1 MVWGREYEAKV
12 IVRSKLNYLSLIR
25 DKLNEKR
32 RILFRTSCFGG
43 WLDLLFFDHEPHLLD
58 YIFQKQG
65 HVDDEHYD
73 MPLIYTVDGR
83 ELHFGRPE
91 FSLIT
96 GFRFGK
102 WVSQQDLTKG
112 DIKFKTRVFP
122 NKMGIKLSNLDL
134 LGLVEDEEL
143 FSNLSDEDAVR
154 VCLLLALEVI
164 FMGRLLADHVDD
176 KLLRLVEDLDAWN
189 NFPWGEYVW
198 RQLYNQILNVV
209 DRHKWQHLKG
219 LEGSPKFVPTYT
231 VGGFVWAFKIW
242 ILESFETSNRWWNKL
257 EDVIPRGVA
266 WSKKGVFTRS
276 DYRLLFCKVLAYERT
291 CGYRAKLDFSESFS
305 HLNYEF
311 RENLQS
317 EFFELVDSLISASR
331 SSQNGGESYDD
342 IVHEYLLEEELSMRK
357 QQEEK
362 WIMEEQKRME
372 MVFHDALIEETKRRM
387 EREEQLKIARDK
399 KNKRT
404 PTFGCCRQPDMNN
417 EHLHLG
423 VVVNQICLR
432 NLNMFN
438 LGWRVK
444 FSTEYDEFLGK
455 LGPLRCTF
463 PWSKEPHIELWVE
476 YMLHFRPAEADWAMV
491 TPYFVQLLLQDSIPV
506 WYANGDKYKIHWA
519 DVEQVFMPI
528 NEKDK
533 HWFVANLH
541 IKTGVVT
548 CYDSGQK
555 HEPEWRHWYLN
566 LRACLQVQMD
576 IVRRLPVKRILQ
588 CRSVSKS
595 WKSAIDTF
603 YFTIKSGV
611 RQANNF
617 PYVLQYRQGFREKR
631 LLAFGIRPD
640 NLDPTILKIAYPFN
654 PENPWCVLLFS
665 FNSKRWKHLD
675 EEFLPGQSIRLKKSS
690 QAVVDGHILWCAYES
705 LFANDGSE
713 YKSYMMMSF
722 NLVTQRFHVLG
733 IPAQLLAQL
742 PVPFYVSNLRDKVV
756 VSGNL
761 NVEDHFV
768 FCVWT
773 LEVVGGSI
781 QSFQCLIR
789 IPTPCPLKLIGFDNT
804 NNPILE
810 VQSPEGYVMNLVVY
824 NISFG
829 TFMYIA
835 DEGNCASFFINP
847 NCESLILQ
855 THEDK
860 TTYYIVGIT
869 VPTVYHVVFCMS
881 IFRRAGL
888 PVVLDQAKVF
898 KKKGIDPTTYAITFK
913 NAKKVPAQ
921 GGIFGDCGIWA
932 CIFLYRLTHG
942 KSLEVD
948 NPVQAALAYR
958 ENMSSFFSNTGCI
971 VGRVVKFLN

>member
-1 MVWGREYEAKV
+1 MSLFTVFLLKEYEAKV

-43 WLDLLFFDHEPHLLD
+43 WLDLFFFDDEPHLLD
-58 YIFQKQG
+58 YIFQKQVY
-65 HVDDEHYD
+65 VDDEHYD

-91 FSLIT
+91 FCLIT

-102 WVSQQDLTKG
+102 WVSSQDLTKG

-134 LGLVEDEEL
+134 LGLVEEEEL

-164 FMGRLLADHVDD
+164 FMGRLLADHVDE

-276 DYRLLFCKVLAYERT
+276 DYGLIFRKDSKINFDLKPTVAEQKSDWYTEFIEYFKGYIPRTLKPRVPHDYDVYLRKLDASRKRGRTEHKYLPIVPRVHTADLITEISLKDSVIQKLNTRVYKLESIIKVLTYERT

-311 RENLQS
+311 QENLQS

-331 SSQNGGESYDD
+331 SSQNGSESYDD
-342 IVHEYLLEEELSMRK
+342 IVQEYLLEEELSMRK

-372 MVFHDALIEETKRRM
+372 MVFHNTLIEETKQRM

-404 PTFGCCRQPDMNN
+404 PTFGCCRQPDMSDDFI
-417 EHLHLG
+417 ETLKQRTPPFGCCRQPDMSQELKH
-423 VVVNQICLR
+423 VQPWVE
-432 NLNMFN
+432 NLSRMNTFID
-438 LGWRVK
+438 RVK

-455 LGPLRCTF
+455 PGPLRCTF

-528 NEKDK
+528 NETDK

-541 IKTGVVT
+541 IKTGVCRIDPLSVGSCQNAYFNET
-548 CYDSGQK
+548 YDEQSKKQCGSGD
-555 HEPEWRHWYLN
+555 EYVEL
-566 LRACLQVQMD
+566 
-576 IVRRLPVKRILQ
+576 
-588 CRSVSKS
+588 KS
-595 WKSAIDTF
+595 
-603 YFTIKSGV
+603 
-611 RQANNF
+611 
-617 PYVLQYRQGFREKR
+617 
-631 LLAFGIRPD
+631 
-640 NLDPTILKIAYPFN
+640 
-654 PENPWCVLLFS
+654 
-665 FNSKRWKHLD
+665 
-675 EEFLPGQSIRLKKSS
+675 
-690 QAVVDGHILWCAYES
+690 
-705 LFANDGSE
+705 
-713 YKSYMMMSF
+713 
-722 NLVTQRFHVLG
+722 
-733 IPAQLLAQL
+733 
-742 PVPFYVSNLRDKVV
+742 
-756 VSGNL
+756 
-761 NVEDHFV
+761 
-768 FCVWT
+768 
-773 LEVVGGSI
+773 
-781 QSFQCLIR
+781 
-789 IPTPCPLKLIGFDNT
+789 
-804 NNPILE
+804 
-810 VQSPEGYVMNLVVY
+810 MNY
-824 NISFG
+824 YG
-829 TFMYIA
+829 TFMRMPFT
-835 DEGNCASFFINP
+835 SMINGD
-847 NCESLILQ
+847 Q
-855 THEDK
+855 TVMRNMKTTNEDK
-860 TTYYIVGIT
+860 REALMELHLSRKETRLKEKECRELIATTSG
-869 VPTVYHVVFCMS
+869 F
-881 IFRRAGL
+881 
-888 PVVLDQAKVF
+888 
-898 KKKGIDPTTYAITFK
+898 
-913 NAKKVPAQ
+913 
-921 GGIFGDCGIWA
+921 
-932 CIFLYRLTHG
+932 
-942 KSLEVD
+942 
-948 NPVQAALAYR
+948 
-958 ENMSSFFSNTGCI
+958 
-971 VGRVVKFLN
+971 GRVAVDR